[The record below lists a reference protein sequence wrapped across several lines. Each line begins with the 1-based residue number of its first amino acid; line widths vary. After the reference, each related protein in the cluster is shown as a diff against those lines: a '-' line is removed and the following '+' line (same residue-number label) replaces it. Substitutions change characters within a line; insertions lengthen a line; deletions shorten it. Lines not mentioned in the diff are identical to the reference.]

1 VARQHRLL
9 SLVFT
14 SLAFALPLQVEE
26 AAVGRLYTPRVSTT
40 IDTVTALEPS
50 AGYERIIN
58 EAAALHGVDASL
70 IRSVIAVE
78 SRFDPA
84 AVSQG
89 GALGLMQLM
98 PGVADALGVQHPFD
112 PRENIM
118 AGTRLLRTLLDLHHG
133 DLSMALASYNAGP
146 AAVADWG
153 GIPPFRET
161 EGYVKRVTELVASA
175 RRTAND

>member
-1 VARQHRLL
+1 VAPPHRLL
-9 SLVFT
+9 TFVFT
-14 SLAFALPLQVEE
+14 SLAFALPLQVDE

-40 IDTVTALEPS
+40 IDTVMALQPSEAYEP
-50 AGYERIIN
+50 IIG
-58 EAAALHGVDASL
+58 EAAALYGMDASL

-118 AGTRLLRTLLDLHHG
+118 AGTRLLRELLDLHHG
-133 DLSMALASYNAGP
+133 DVPMALASYNAGP

-153 GIPPFRET
+153 GVPPFRET
-161 EGYVKRVTELVASA
+161 EGYVRRVTSLIANA
-175 RRTAND
+175 RRTADD